1 MSRGRIALLAGGL
14 VCLAA
19 AVILALLARDVG
31 ARQAAFR
38 AGDLAAA
45 DADPATRPSWSA
57 QELVPFGLARGLLG
71 VDDDLAFRQA
81 VALFRRAHNGISN
94 FELSQTGTAL
104 RVKAE
109 TALARELRIDH
120 DRRRAS
126 AAANLLGV
134 LAFVDST
141 STRDPAAPVDRSIF
155 EFQDAIHLDP
165 ADDQAKTNLEL
176 VYQTPEAANTLRGH
190 TRQAKSTQSGASTAA
205 QGHGY

>member
-1 MSRGRIALLAGGL
+1 MSRGRIALLAAGL

-38 AGDLAAA
+38 AGDLASA
-45 DADPATRPSWSA
+45 DTDPVSRPSWSA
-57 QELVPFGLARGLLG
+57 QELVPFGLARRLLG

-81 VALFRRAHNGISN
+81 VAHFRRAHTGISS
-94 FELSQTGTAL
+94 FELSPAGTAL

-109 TALARELRIDH
+109 TALARELRVDH

-126 AAANLLGV
+126 VAANLLGV

-141 STRDPAAPVDRSIF
+141 STGNNAAPVDRSIF
-155 EFQDAIHLDP
+155 AFQDAIHLDS